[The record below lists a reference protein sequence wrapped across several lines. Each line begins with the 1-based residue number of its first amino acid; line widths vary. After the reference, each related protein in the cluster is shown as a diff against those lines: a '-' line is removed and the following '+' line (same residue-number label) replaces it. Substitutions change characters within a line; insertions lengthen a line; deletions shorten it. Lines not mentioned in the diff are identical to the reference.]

1 VIVMTDDTTPSF
13 IRANRGA
20 DPLGLHRQLRW
31 IEVIRLLGAAVEPHR
46 LKL

>member
-1 VIVMTDDTTPSF
+1 VALIHWAFTDSS
-13 IRANRGA
+13 G
-20 DPLGLHRQLRW
+20 W